1 MADSNQKWAFS
12 VEEAARC
19 ADSCRDKIYGAINAG
34 KLRARKDGR
43 RTVILAADLE
53 AYLNNLPA
61 IEPKYVEA

>member
-1 MADSNQKWAFS
+1 MADSNRKLAFS

-19 ADSCRDKIYGAINAG
+19 ADSCRDKIYGAINTG

-53 AYLNNLPA
+53 AYLNNLPVL
-61 IEPKYVEA
+61 EPKHVEA